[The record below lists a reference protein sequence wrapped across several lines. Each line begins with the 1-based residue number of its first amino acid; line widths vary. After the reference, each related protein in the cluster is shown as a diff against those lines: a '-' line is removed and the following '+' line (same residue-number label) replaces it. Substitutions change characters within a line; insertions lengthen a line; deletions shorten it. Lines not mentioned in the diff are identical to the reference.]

1 MGRRRAEVPVAG
13 AAGLNMSAAGMAAA
27 AVGFLLEIGMV
38 AAFLFWG
45 FRHGSPWNLVLGLG
59 VPAVVVVLWGI
70 FMAPKSSRRL
80 PVKMVATVSLATF
93 VLAAAALLAAGAAV
107 LGVIMLAVAVAW
119 FAVSRVVER
128 K

>member
-1 MGRRRAEVPVAG
+1 MGRRRAEAPAAR

-45 FRHGSPWNLVLGLG
+45 FRHDSPWNLVLGLG

-80 PVKMVATVSLATF
+80 PGRMVAVASLAVF
-93 VLAAAALLAAGAAV
+93 VLAGAALLAAGAAV
-107 LGVIMLAVAVAW
+107 LGVIMLVVAAAW
-119 FAVSRVVER
+119 FAVSWVVER